1 MQKEKTLFKKSFWGG
16 SKEEKVLNLIS
27 KHLNL
32 LLLACKS
39 FKHAFIAS
47 DVISMNNI
55 LDLEREGDFVRRE
68 IITLVYEGAFLA
80 FVRPNLCQFVELVD
94 EVIDEIKEA
103 AQRYILGINLTPYIT
118 EECIKISNLNQEASE
133 VLLLSFKSFCK
144 GEDLREKNLAIRI
157 CEKRIDEIKI
167 ELLKNLLNLEITGN
181 FWHNKILSDFLY
193 SLANISDLIED
204 ASDALQILSV
214 SVR

>member
-1 MQKEKTLFKKSFWGG
+1 MLKERTLFKKSFWGG
-16 SKEEKVLNLIS
+16 SKEEKVLALID
-27 KHLNL
+27 KHINL
-32 LLLACKS
+32 LITACKL
-39 FKHAFIAS
+39 FKTAFISS
-47 DVISMNNI
+47 DIVTMNNI
-55 LDLEREGDFVRRE
+55 LDIEREGDFVRRE
-68 IITLVYEGAFLA
+68 IITFVYEGAFLA
-80 FVRPNLCQFVELVD
+80 FVRPSLCQFVEIVD
-94 EVIDEIKEA
+94 EVIDEVKEA
-103 AQRYILGINLTPYIT
+103 AQRYILGINLSDYLK

-167 ELLKNLLNLEITGN
+167 EVFRNLLNVKSTDD